1 MWKSG
6 MAAFIHGKALRALKS
21 PTWLD
26 SLLDNL
32 LFSTNLKELQS
43 NNGLNAFFKHSMPFQ
58 QKNKHGKEFADLKSF
73 LPADF

>member
-1 MWKSG
+1 M
-6 MAAFIHGKALRALKS
+6 
-21 PTWLD
+21 
-26 SLLDNL
+26 
-32 LFSTNLKELQS
+32 NLKELQS